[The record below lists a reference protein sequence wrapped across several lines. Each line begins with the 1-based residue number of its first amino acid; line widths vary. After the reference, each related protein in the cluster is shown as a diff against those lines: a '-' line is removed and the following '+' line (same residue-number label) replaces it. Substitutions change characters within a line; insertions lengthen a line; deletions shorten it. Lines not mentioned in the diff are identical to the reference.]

1 MHPLIFC
8 YSFSLG
14 DDGTSRPTL
23 PQLLRLKV
31 PQGVGAHY
39 TTFGVLLLN
48 DETGSRV
55 EALKMECLGVPGN
68 ITQKILQEWLE
79 GKGLEPVTWETLIQ
93 TLRDSELSSLADHI
107 GDDVPQNSTKSARR
121 DTRKRCSLF

>member
-1 MHPLIFC
+1 MHPLIFW

-23 PQLLRLKV
+23 PELLRLKV
-31 PQGVGAHY
+31 PQEVGAHY
-39 TTFGVLLLN
+39 TIFGVLLL
-48 DETGSRV
+48 DDKTGSRV

-79 GKGLEPVTWETLIQ
+79 GKGTGACDVEDSHTDTQRLWTLFS
-93 TLRDSELSSLADHI
+93 R
-107 GDDVPQNSTKSARR
+107 
-121 DTRKRCSLF
+121 